1 VVRNV
6 TKMTQMLRSALSVV
20 FLLGCAVESA
30 MADPVQIEITGGT
43 EQSYPI
49 AILPFKGQAQV
60 TNNDYNFAQIVRD
73 DLSRS
78 GRFNTLRESDMSPAI
93 VAGDTNIEY
102 WRKAGQDYLVVGDI
116 KPQGQ
121 DMYQVDMRLYNALT
135 GAELVARRWNGVSGS
150 LMRTAAHQMSD
161 AVYTAI
167 TGRGPAFDSRMA
179 YVRIDRQPGK
189 RKMFVLEVA
198 DSDGYG
204 AKAVLRSYMPLMSL
218 SWSPDATR
226 LAYVSFENRKPEV
239 VVQSLDG
246 RLRQSVATFDGINS
260 APVWSPDGTR
270 LAMTLSKGGNPD
282 IYVMDVASKS
292 LKQMTFDPAI
302 ETEST
307 WSPDGQSLY
316 FNSDRRGQP
325 QVFKIDVANP
335 KDVKRITFEGKYN
348 ARPVVS
354 PDGHHLAFIRQEPGG
369 FKITVQ
375 DLTTGEQGKVI
386 SSTGSDESPSFS
398 PNSDMIMYS
407 FTDYRGGTIAVLS
420 RNGRSFTRLNMN
432 GDVRDPAWGPIQN
445 MN

>member
-1 VVRNV
+1 MIRA
-6 TKMTQMLRSALSVV
+6 TTMKQMLRGALSVMV
-20 FLLGCAVESA
+20 MLGSVPVL
-30 MADPVQIEITGGT
+30 ADPVQIEITGGV

-49 AILPFKGQAQV
+49 AILPFKGQTQV
-60 TNNDYNFAQIVRD
+60 ANADYNFSQIIRD

-78 GRFNTLRESDMSPAI
+78 GRFNALRESDMSPAI
-93 VAGDTNIEY
+93 VAGDMNIEY
-102 WRKAGQDYLVVGDI
+102 WRKAGQDYIVAGEL
-116 KPQGQ
+116 KAQGQ
-121 DMYQVDMRLYNALT
+121 DMYQIDMRLYNALT

-161 AVYTAI
+161 AIYTAI

-179 YVRIDRQPGK
+179 YVRVDRQPGK

-204 AKAVLRSYMPLMSL
+204 SKAVLRSYMPLMSL

-246 RLRQSVATFDGINS
+246 RLRQSIAAFDGINS
-260 APVWSPDGTR
+260 APVWSPDGSR

-282 IYVMDVASKS
+282 IYVMDIASKA
-292 LKQMTFDPAI
+292 LKQVTFDSAI
-302 ETEST
+302 ETEPT
-307 WSPDGQSLY
+307 WTPDGQSLY

-325 QVFKIDVANP
+325 QIFKIDLANAR
-335 KDVKRITFEGKYN
+335 DVKRVTFEGKYN

-354 PDGHHLAFIRQEPGG
+354 PDGRHLAFVRQEPGG
-369 FKITVQ
+369 FKVTVQ
-375 DLTTGEQGKVI
+375 DLAGGDQQQGKVI

-407 FTDYRGGTIAVLS
+407 FTDYRGGTIGVLS
-420 RNGRSFTRLNMN
+420 RNGRSFTRLNMS